1 MKCAM
6 YNFASPV
13 LHHPFALL
21 FAFLKEGKI
30 RYALVVVTGGRK
42 FHLVFLFFEPGGRPL
57 PLLLSIGAGAGAFR
71 GLPGPRRAGAGM
83 FPSSSKVFE
92 SVKCGLSRSMETHS
106 CRSLPWSSKP

>member
-21 FAFLKEGKI
+21 FAFLNEGKI

-57 PLLLSIGAGAGAFR
+57 PLLLAVGAGVGSFR
-71 GLPGPRRAGAGM
+71 GRPGPRRAGAGM
-83 FPSSSKVFE
+83 CPSSSKVSE
-92 SVKCGLSRSMETHS
+92 SVNDGLSLSMETHS
-106 CRSLPWSSKP
+106 